1 MEVILDTNF
10 IISCI
15 MKKID
20 FLSQLEEKGFKVVV
34 PLEVLQ
40 ELKGLR
46 LSSKASHE
54 ERIAI
59 DVALE
64 MAASKRIK
72 SITLGEG
79 KVDDALIEKGKKGIY
94 IATLDSGIKRN
105 VPNKIVIFNA
115 KKEVGVERD

>member
-1 MEVILDTNF
+1 MEAILDTSF

-20 FLSQLEEKGFKVVV
+20 FLSQLEESGFKVIVPREVV
-34 PLEVLQ
+34 R

-54 ERIAI
+54 ERAAI
-59 DVALE
+59 DIALE
-64 MAASKRIK
+64 MVYSKRVK
-72 SITLGEG
+72 SITLGER
-79 KVDDALIEKGKKGIY
+79 KVDEVLIEKGKQGVY
-94 IATLDSGIKRN
+94 IATLDAEIKRN

-115 KKEVGVERD
+115 KKEIGIERD

>member
-1 MEVILDTNF
+1 MEAILDTSF

-20 FLSQLEEKGFKVVV
+20 FLSQLEEKGFKAVV
-34 PLEVLQ
+34 PREVLQ

>member
-54 ERIAI
+54 ERTSI

-64 MAASKRIK
+64 MVYSKRVK

-79 KVDDALIEKGKKGIY
+79 K
-94 IATLDSGIKRN
+94 
-105 VPNKIVIFNA
+105 
-115 KKEVGVERD
+115 KE

>member
-72 SITLGEG
+72 SITLGER

>member
-1 MEVILDTNF
+1 MEAILDTSF

-54 ERIAI
+54 ERTAI

-64 MAASKRIK
+64 MVYSKRVK
-72 SITLGEG
+72 SITLGER

-115 KKEVGVERD
+115 KKEIGVERD

>member
-54 ERIAI
+54 ERTSI

-64 MAASKRIK
+64 MVYSKRVK
-72 SITLGEG
+72 SITLGER

>member
-1 MEVILDTNF
+1 
-10 IISCI
+10 

-20 FLSQLEEKGFKVVV
+20 FLSQLEEKGFKAVV
-34 PLEVLQ
+34 PREVLQ

-115 KKEVGVERD
+115 KKEIGVERD

>member
-1 MEVILDTNF
+1 MEAILDTSF

-20 FLSQLEEKGFKVVV
+20 FLSQLEEKGFKAVV
-34 PLEVLQ
+34 PREVLQ

-115 KKEVGVERD
+115 KKEIGVERD